1 MPDDGTS
8 GAGGATGPIDVD
20 VSRRIAGRLGT
31 SARFS
36 AVVFRPES
44 APSAVVADYDTGYFP
59 AAVERASLRIRW
71 FETDDFSV
79 HYSEQY
85 RDGTKWECRWDR
97 HPNDH
102 NSRAHFHPPP
112 DAVTPGTDAAYPVDW
127 RDVLTRVL
135 TELDE
140 RVQSLWE

>member
-1 MPDDGTS
+1 MPDDGPKPR
-8 GAGGATGPIDVD
+8 TGPIDAD
-20 VSRRIAGRLGT
+20 VLGRIAGRIET

-36 AVVFRPES
+36 TVAYRPES
-44 APSAVVADYDTGYFP
+44 APNAVVADYDTGYFP
-59 AAVERASLRIRW
+59 TVVERAYLRIRW

-85 RDGTKWECRWDR
+85 SDGTTWECRWDR

-102 NSRAHFHPPP
+102 NTRAHFHPPP
-112 DAVTPGTDAAYPVDW
+112 DAVTPGRDTTYPVDW
-127 RDVLTRVL
+127 RDILTRVL
-135 TELDE
+135 SELDD

>member
-1 MPDDGTS
+1 MPDDEAS
-8 GAGGATGPIDVD
+8 GSSRATGPIDAEVL
-20 VSRRIAGRLGT
+20 RRIVGRLET

-36 AVVFRPES
+36 TVVFRPES
-44 APSAVVADYDTGYFP
+44 APNAVVADYDTGYFP
-59 AAVERASLRIRW
+59 AAVDRAYLRIRW

-85 RDGTKWECRWDR
+85 RDRTNWECRWDR

-112 DAVTPGTDAAYPVDW
+112 DAVTPGTDATYPLDW

-135 TELDE
+135 GELDE